1 VVKPPQDLREKAVGV
16 QPLKRQKK
24 MSCTTTVSLE
34 GYQPSSSSDH
44 ISNISLTLTLCFC
57 TSLFIDMIVI
67 LQPLM
72 QRFISLGTDCVKIQ
86 EATNASKGFSFTPR
100 FFCTA
105 YLLAFF

>member
-1 VVKPPQDLREKAVGV
+1 VVKPRKDLHEKAVGA
-16 QPLKRQKK
+16 QQLKRQKK
-24 MSCTTTVSLE
+24 TSRTATIYLE
-34 GYQPSSSSDH
+34 VYQPSSSSDH

-105 YLLAFF
+105 SLLAFF